1 MTEVG
6 ETDNG
11 GSASSSTD
19 NAGANSSTGFTVK
32 WATELLVKGPLAQFK
47 KDTARG
53 PKNLIASWDS
63 LATDNVF
70 LHEGEAPWFAL
81 LLARNGAI
89 QSSHFAGQAE
99 YRRLI
104 PLLEAQPA
112 STQRAVA
119 REVASAMSKETRD
132 KIETLFK
139 ARIHH
144 RQDNDSQE
152 RPNKRRRTIDH
163 DSIPTPAPSTSQS
176 DRASGHQ
183 PPRQLSDSE
192 PSWVPPINS
201 AVPLAPEM
209 AFNADLGMAS
219 GLLPRRLFNAVA
231 RNPDPTKANSFSAAI
246 WMSFRVTPFSEDYAC
261 QMAIEIEQSEIS
273 YYAREWFGV
282 QLHTKSGLRYIS
294 AAEGGAMIL
303 PQPKLIL
310 QGCRIDAIASGF
322 GPEVSQA
329 IMASPGYAVELGKHR
344 DTTNTISMEISHRAE
359 DRAIIYASLGLWE
372 GTTIEASLFQWATRQ

>member
-47 KDTARG
+47 KDTAR
-53 PKNLIASWDS
+53 
-63 LATDNVF
+63 
-70 LHEGEAPWFAL
+70 
-81 LLARNGAI
+81 
-89 QSSHFAGQAE
+89 
-99 YRRLI
+99 
-104 PLLEAQPA
+104 
-112 STQRAVA
+112 
-119 REVASAMSKETRD
+119 
-132 KIETLFK
+132 
-139 ARIHH
+139 
-144 RQDNDSQE
+144 
-152 RPNKRRRTIDH
+152 TIDH
-163 DSIPTPAPSTSQS
+163 DSIPTPTPSTSQS

-294 AAEGGAMIL
+294 AAEGA
-303 PQPKLIL
+303 P
-310 QGCRIDAIASGF
+310 
-322 GPEVSQA
+322 
-329 IMASPGYAVELGKHR
+329 
-344 DTTNTISMEISHRAE
+344 
-359 DRAIIYASLGLWE
+359 
-372 GTTIEASLFQWATRQ
+372 